1 MDIYSPSYKIIFMSK
16 VSETGHAVNV
26 ANFQS
31 VIDFV
36 VGYGATYNPSKTI
49 LKLVNL
55 NTKIDAEKI
64 NLTAV
69 ITKNTA
75 YNDAV
80 NNRVVEFTNVRPLST
95 RIVNALTATDASDQK
110 ISDAK
115 TYNRKIQGKR
125 AKPIPV
131 VAVVPNP
138 PAPTTISVSQQSYNQ
153 LVQHFDGLVS
163 VVSTESTYTPNEND
177 LKVVTL
183 TAKGATMLT
192 LNNAVGTAFT
202 GISNARM
209 TRNKGLYTVKTG
221 LVAIAEGVKDYVKS
235 IYGYKSPEYKQ
246 ISKIQFTK

>member
-1 MDIYSPSYKIIFMSK
+1 MAK
-16 VSETGHAVNV
+16 VSETGHAINV

-31 VIDFV
+31 VIDSV
-36 VGYGATYNPSKTI
+36 VGYGVTYNPSKTI

-64 NLTAV
+64 NLAAV
-69 ITKNTA
+69 IIKNTD

-80 NNRVVEFTNVRPLST
+80 DNRFAEFEDLRPLST
-95 RIVNALTATDASDQK
+95 RIISALTATDASDKK
-110 ISDAK
+110 IDDAK

-125 AKPIPV
+125 AKPLP
-131 VAVVPNP
+131 AAPVVPNP

-153 LVQHFDGLVS
+153 KVQHFDGLVS
-163 VVSTESTYTPNEND
+163 VVSTEPTYTPNEND

-183 TAKGATMLT
+183 TTKGADMLAK
-192 LNNAVGTAFT
+192 NNAVGTAFT

-209 TRNKGLYTVKTG
+209 KRNKGLYTVKTG
-221 LVAIAEGVKDYVKS
+221 LVAIADGVKDYVKS
-235 IYGYKSPEYKQ
+235 IYGYASPEYKQ